1 MKIEE
6 LYKVAL
12 KAMKEANSENEKF
25 PCDNCPSRKI
35 QIELNKEHVD
45 YNHNGSTCSNALL
58 YLQNLGIIK
67 ILSGIPG
74 ADCGNIKIKAICNF
88 KYNKI

>member
-1 MKIEE
+1 MKKEE
-6 LYKVAL
+6 LYKAVL
-12 KAMKEANSENEKF
+12 KVMKETSSEDKEF
-25 PCDNCPSRKI
+25 PCSNCPSRKI
-35 QIELNKEHVD
+35 QIILNKECIN

-67 ILSGIPG
+67 TLSGIPG

>member
-6 LYKVAL
+6 LYKAVL
-12 KAMKEANSENEKF
+12 KVMKETNSGNKKF

-35 QIELNKEHVD
+35 QIVLNKEHID
-45 YNHNGSTCSNALL
+45 YNYNGSTCSNALL

-74 ADCGNIKIKAICNF
+74 TDCGNIKIKTIHNF
-88 KYNKI
+88 ERNKI